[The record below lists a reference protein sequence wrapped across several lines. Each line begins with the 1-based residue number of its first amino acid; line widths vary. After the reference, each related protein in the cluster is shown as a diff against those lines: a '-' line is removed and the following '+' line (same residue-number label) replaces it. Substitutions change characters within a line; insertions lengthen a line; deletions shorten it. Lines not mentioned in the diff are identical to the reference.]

1 MIQAAALSCSLLGI
15 GGYVPD
21 RVLDNETLT
30 RMVDTSD
37 EWITTR
43 TGIRERRILEPGLG
57 GSHMA
62 ERASRAALENAG
74 LTAQDVTHILYS
86 TCTPDAMCPPS
97 SCMLSAKLGRSDIFA
112 MDINAACS
120 TFVYGLSLVRG
131 LLAAEPDAV
140 ILLVASDVMSSRVN
154 WEDRSTCVLFGD
166 AAGAAL
172 FSGVRKGRG
181 KLLDVQ
187 VSSKGEL
194 GPLLQINGG
203 GSAHPPRLGDTVGPD
218 YFIRMEGREVY
229 KHAVRNMAASCR
241 RLLERN
247 GLTMDDIGLFVPHQA
262 NMRIIEGVG
271 SRLEVSGDK
280 IYVNVDVRGNTSSA
294 SIPLALAE
302 ADQAGRIRPGMKVLL
317 TTFGGGLTWGSALLA
332 F

>member
-1 MIQAAALSCSLLGI
+1 MNKASFSLPALLGL
-15 GGYVPD
+15 GGFVPEK
-21 RVLDNETLT
+21 VLDNETLT

-43 TGIRERRILEPGLG
+43 TGIHERRILEPGLG
-57 GSHMA
+57 GSFMA
-62 ERASRAALENAG
+62 EKASRAALADAG
-74 LTAQDVTHILYS
+74 LEAAALTHIVYS
-86 TCTPDAMCPPS
+86 TCTPDAMCPPT
-97 SCMLSAKLGRSDIFA
+97 SCTLSDKLGVTNIFA
-112 MDINAACS
+112 LDINAACS
-120 TFVYGLSLVRG
+120 TFVYGLSVVRG
-131 LLAAEPDAV
+131 LLLAEPGAV

-166 AAGAAL
+166 AAGAAV
-172 FSGVRKGRG
+172 FTSGKKGRG
-181 KLLDVQ
+181 MLVDVE
-187 VSSKGEL
+187 VSSRGDL

-203 GSAHPPRLGDTVGPD
+203 GSAHPARLGDVVGPD

-229 KHAVRNMAASCR
+229 KHAVRNMTASCR
-241 RLLERN
+241 NIMERN
-247 GLTMDDIGLFVPHQA
+247 GLSLDDIDLFIPHQA

-271 SRLEVSGDK
+271 SRLEVPEGK
-280 IYVNVDVRGNTSSA
+280 LYVNVDMRGNTSSA

-302 ADQAGRIRPGMKVLL
+302 ADRAGRIKPGMKVLI